1 MEASESQAAQI
12 SEGGERSYMVYG
24 KKQSGRPTQQ
34 TVQKTKNANHDI
46 STQMTAPVV
55 VCRIAGEMPAPDVAV
70 ADTRLM
76 HVSAHKTPSDSIV
89 ERPDISAKCVC
100 PTVRM
105 RSHVHVHVCR

>member
-1 MEASESQAAQI
+1 MADPHSKPC
-12 SEGGERSYMVYG
+12 R
-24 KKQSGRPTQQ
+24 
-34 TVQKTKNANHDI
+34 KTKNANH
-46 STQMTAPVV
+46 VV

-76 HVSAHKTPSDSIV
+76 HVSAHKTVLIV

-105 RSHVHVHVCR
+105 RSHVHDHVCRQNQSMLLGMSANQPVALKKTKKTNMRTQLHMVKQ